1 MRETEEVLR
10 VEPYSRAYFDLL
22 ESIPE
27 LQRFAREF
35 PQVEIQG
42 RSLRIGLQ
50 EGGLTSLSRQELE
63 KARRGFISGD
73 GEAR

>member
-27 LQRFAREF
+27 FKRFAREF

-42 RSLRIGLQ
+42 ESLRISLQ
-50 EGGLTSLSRQELE
+50 EGGLTSLSRRELE
-63 KARRGFISGD
+63 RARSRFISGD